1 MKRNIINKALNK
13 PINIFSSLSLF
24 LLLAI
29 LIGYNI
35 KLSSKLHHLK
45 VDKIPS
51 INISIENLKN
61 DILAENNK
69 NDLLIRNTIRDKA
82 KKLGMNKISDKKRI
96 NSNLYR

>member
-1 MKRNIINKALNK
+1 MKRNLIKKSLNR
-13 PINIFSSLSLF
+13 PINRILSLTLFF
-24 LLLAI
+24 LLAGI
-29 LIGYNI
+29 IGYNI
-35 KLSSKLHHLK
+35 KLSSKLYHLK